1 MTDSVL
7 KQDPNTQTVK
17 KKANLIGQCKH
28 MRFIFLAK
36 SLSES
41 YTTTAAKN
49 SVKP

>member
-7 KQDPNTQTVK
+7 KQDSNTQTVK
-17 KKANLIGQCKH
+17 KKANLTGQCKH
-28 MRFIFLAK
+28 VRFFLAK

-41 YTTTAAKN
+41 YTTTAAKG